1 MATYQADVITTSAPA
16 KHGLETV
23 TAVGKITVGTALV
36 AADIVQ
42 FVKIPAGA
50 VVTEV
55 KASCSGSLG
64 STLTAEFGDG
74 DDTDRYIASV
84 GECNLWQTRAIR
96 LQNQLEPIHRKVDS
110 WHHNVDLNPCCI
122 AAARSARSNEPHR
135 IGSQRQVGKHR

>member
-1 MATYQADVITTSAPA
+1 MATYKADVITTSAPA

-36 AADIVQ
+36 AADIVE

-74 DDTDRYIASV
+74 DDTDRYIASATFGQGAASFANLNKHTGLGFSPTAEDTLDMKV
-84 GECNLWQTRAIR
+84 NTAASGTTGEVITVAVQYHI
-96 LQNQLEPIHRKVDS
+96 P
-110 WHHNVDLNPCCI
+110 
-122 AAARSARSNEPHR
+122 
-135 IGSQRQVGKHR
+135 